1 MSLALL
7 AGKAITVGLGF
18 LIALRGFQAYR
29 RHESQP
35 MFYLSVGF
43 LFISV
48 GGVMDCSFFDL
59 LQIQTALS
67 GVIQTGLVAVGMLFV
82 LYSMYT

>member
-7 AGKAITVGLGF
+7 AGKALTVGLGL
-18 LIALRGFQAYR
+18 LIAVRGFQGYR
-29 RHESQP
+29 RHQSEP

-48 GGVMDCSFFDL
+48 GGVMDCSFFRIFK
-59 LQIQTALS
+59 IQPPLS
-67 GVIQTGLVAVGMLFV
+67 GVLQTSLVAIGMVAV
-82 LYSMYT
+82 LYSMYR